1 MKLDYVGGAYLVFA
15 LIMAW
20 DFIAPRIKLAQ
31 VRRMI
36 TLRFRRETARKQ
48 P

>member
-1 MKLDYVGGAYLVFA
+1 VSGAYLVFA

-36 TLRFRRETARKQ
+36 ALRIRRETPRKTQ
-48 P
+48 